1 MTLTQTRLDSESL
14 VLTQEQ
20 VKAALVKVYERD
32 YSKRFKAANGEIQP
46 VRVWS
51 EYAAKK
57 YIEIGEFDYFGLAE
71 VIADWSKGGPRVG
84 VTMRRQMYPIR
95 TVGDYCAW
103 SWEEIFIAKG
113 EGVPVQEKNLGATR
127 IAFEAKFNKTCYFGD
142 PDYGLPGLFTSNLG
156 RLTASST
163 IRAASGFDAKLAIL
177 SNAVTA
183 LKEANDMAAPRI
195 LVIPEKQAQDIGN
208 TTRATAGSSSE
219 SVLTAFINLQKQL
232 GQIDRVVVDN
242 NLKGAGTN
250 GEDCMLI
257 LPDDEEEIV
266 FAMAMDYTALPV
278 QQTNLEYVVHA
289 LGRIIGAVVTH
300 VDSGLIVEGI

>member
-1 MTLTQTRLDSESL
+1 MTATQLRMDAESL
-14 VLTQEQ
+14 VLGQEQ
-20 VKAALVKVYERD
+20 VKAALIKVYERD

-51 EYAAKK
+51 EYASKK

-95 TVGDYCAW
+95 TVGDHCAW
-103 SWEEIFIAKG
+103 SWEEILVAKG

-127 IAFEAKFNKTCYFGD
+127 IAFEAKFNKVCYFGD

-156 RLTASST
+156 RLTVSST
-163 IRAASGFDAKLAIL
+163 IRSANGFDAKLAIL
-177 SNAVTA
+177 SNAVTS
-183 LKEANDMAAPRI
+183 LKEANDMANPKV
-195 LVIPEKQAQDIGN
+195 LVLPDRQIQDLGT

-219 SVLTAFINLQKQL
+219 SVLMAFMNLQKEL
-232 GQIDRVVVDN
+232 GQIEKVVADN
-242 NLKGAGTN
+242 SLKGAGTN

-266 FAMAMDYTALPV
+266 FVMAMDYTALPV
-278 QQTNLEYVVHA
+278 QQTNLEYIVHA
-289 LGRIIGAVVTH
+289 LGRFIGAVVQR
-300 VDSGLIVEGI
+300 VDSGLIVEGV

>member
-1 MTLTQTRLDSESL
+1 MQTQIRMDDESL

-20 VKAALVKVYERD
+20 VKATLTKIYERD
-32 YSKRFKAANGEIQP
+32 YSQRFKAANGEIQP
-46 VRVWS
+46 VRVWN

-57 YIEIGEFDYFGLAE
+57 YIEIGEYDYFGLAE

-84 VTMRRQMYPIR
+84 VKLRRQMYPIR
-95 TVGDYCAW
+95 TVGDHCAW
-103 SWEEIFIAKG
+103 SWEEILFARG
-113 EGVPVQEKNLGATR
+113 ENIPLEQKNLAATR
-127 IAFEAKFNKTCYFGD
+127 IAFEAKFNKVCYFGD

-156 RLTASST
+156 RLTAAST
-163 IRAASGFDAKLAIL
+163 IRAASGFDAKAAIVL
-177 SNAVTA
+177 NAITA
-183 LKEANDMAAPRI
+183 LKEQNDLAMPKI
-195 LVIPEKQAQDIGN
+195 LVLPDKQAQDLGT

-219 SVLTAFINLQKQL
+219 SVLTSILNLQKDL
-232 GQIDRVVVDN
+232 GQIEKVVVDN

-266 FAMAMDYTALPV
+266 FVLAMDYNALPV

-289 LGRIIGAVVTH
+289 LGRIVGAVVTRI
-300 VDSGLIVEGI
+300 DSGVIVEGI